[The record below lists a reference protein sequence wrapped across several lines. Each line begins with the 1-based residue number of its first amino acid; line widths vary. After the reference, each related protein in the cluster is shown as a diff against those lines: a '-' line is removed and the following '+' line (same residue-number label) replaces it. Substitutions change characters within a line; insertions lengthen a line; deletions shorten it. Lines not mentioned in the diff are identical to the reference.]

1 MFVLL
6 TVLVVVLVVI
16 IICVL
21 IRRYKKKHIL
31 SSVAVLSATGVP
43 NNAATIAAAK
53 KDKELNENALDNP
66 TYKTLK
72 EKEDNNML
80 SEYENNIFSE
90 ASPDYEVPYEN
101 VQYWL

>member
-6 TVLVVVLVVI
+6 TVLVIVIVVVVI

-21 IRRYKKKHIL
+21 IRRYKKKHNL
-31 SSVAVLSATGVP
+31 SSVAVLSATDVP

-53 KDKELNENALDNP
+53 KDKELNEDAFDNL

-72 EKEDNNML
+72 ENDYNVL
-80 SEYENNIFSE
+80 PEYENNKFSE
-90 ASPDYEVPYEN
+90 ASPDYEVPYES
-101 VQYWL
+101 VQY

>member
-6 TVLVVVLVVI
+6 AVLAILVVV

-21 IRRYKKKHIL
+21 IRYKKKHN
-31 SSVAVLSATGVP
+31 SVHPATGVP

-53 KDKELNENALDNP
+53 KDKELNEHAFDNL

-72 EKEDNNML
+72 ENDYNML
-80 SEYENNIFSE
+80 PEYENNKFSE
-90 ASPDYEVPYEN
+90 ASPDYEVPYES
-101 VQYWL
+101 VQY

>member
-6 TVLVVVLVVI
+6 TVLVIVVVV

-21 IRRYKKKHIL
+21 IRRYKKKHNL
-31 SSVAVLSATGVP
+31 SSVAVFQATGVI

-53 KDKELNENALDNP
+53 KDKELNEVAFDNP
-66 TYKTLK
+66 TYKTL
-72 EKEDNNML
+72 NML
-80 SEYENNIFSE
+80 PKYENNKFSK

-101 VQYWL
+101 V

>member
-6 TVLVVVLVVI
+6 AVLVIVVVV

-21 IRRYKKKHIL
+21 IRYKKKHNL
-31 SSVAVLSATGVP
+31 SSVAVHPATGVP

-53 KDKELNENALDNP
+53 KDKELNKDAFDNL

-72 EKEDNNML
+72 ENDYDVLPK
-80 SEYENNIFSE
+80 YENNKFSE
-90 ASPDYEVPYEN
+90 ASPDYEVPYES
-101 VQYWL
+101 VQY